1 MFIESILQDVLV
13 VLAIGLLK
21 RLARVPFFYFENGI
35 ATCCALGFNGN
46 TPQPFCHSKSWLFC
60 RHEPPRPKQL
70 AISSQAKT
78 KSRQPAAN
86 R

>member
-21 RLARVPFFYFENGI
+21 RLARVPFFHFENGI

-60 RHEPPRPKQL
+60 RHETPAQ
-70 AISSQAKT
+70 SN
-78 KSRQPAAN
+78 SR
-86 R
+86 